1 MVLELRKQLGQ
12 FVQRADA
19 VLNRQTL
26 GERLAFR
33 VIPTAVD
40 ADAPCALHIGGE
52 GVANHQCLFRDKVG
66 DSGKDIIK
74 VFPTGF
80 LMRGILRNKNI
91 GEKGHQSAG
100 GQSAALGFRDTV
112 GQDIQAVS
120 LTGKGLAGFQRV
132 RKVRLP

>member
-40 ADAPCALHIGGE
+40 ADAPCRAPSISE
-52 GVANHQCLFRDKVG
+52 ERESPIINAC
-66 DSGKDIIK
+66 SGTKS
-74 VFPTGF
+74 
-80 LMRGILRNKNI
+80 GIRAK
-91 GEKGHQSAG
+91 
-100 GQSAALGFRDTV
+100 T
-112 GQDIQAVS
+112 
-120 LTGKGLAGFQRV
+120 
-132 RKVRLP
+132 